1 MIRLQRTT
9 SDNEDFRLLIAEL
22 DKELL
27 SRYEERQAIYD
38 RYNIIENN
46 PNVVIAYKDEMPA
59 GCGCFKKFDDR
70 SVEIKRMFVKP
81 EYRGQKIAASILQE
95 LENWAIELN
104 ISGTVLETGIK
115 QPEAIH
121 LYRKSGY
128 IVVEN
133 YGPYK
138 GLPESICM
146 QKNLVN

>member
-46 PNVVIAYKDEMPA
+46 RNVVIAYKEEMPA

>member
-22 DKELL
+22 DRELL
-27 SRYEERQAIYD
+27 TRYEEKQAIYD
-38 RYNIIENN
+38 RYNIVENN
-46 PNVVIAYKDEMPA
+46 RNVVIAYKDEMPV
-59 GCGCFKKFDDR
+59 GCGCFKKFDDH

-115 QPEAIH
+115 QHEAIH

-128 IVVEN
+128 IVVQN

>member
-22 DKELL
+22 DKELQ

-46 PNVVIAYKDEMPA
+46 GNVVIAYKDEMPV

-70 SVEIKRMFVKP
+70 SVEIKRMFVRP

-95 LENWAIELN
+95 LENWATELN
-104 ISGTVLETGIK
+104 ISGTVLETGTK
-115 QPEAIH
+115 QHEAIH
-121 LYRKSGY
+121 LYQKSGY

-146 QKNLVN
+146 QKNLAN

>member
-1 MIRLQRTT
+1 MIRLQRTA
-9 SDNEDFRLLIAEL
+9 SDNEDFRLLIGEL
-22 DKELL
+22 DKELR
-27 SRYEERQAIYD
+27 SRYEEKQAIYD

-46 PNVVIAYKDEMPA
+46 PNVVIAYREEMPV

-70 SVEIKRMFVKP
+70 SVEIKRMFVRP
-81 EYRGQKIAASILQE
+81 EHRGQKIAASILKE

-104 ISGTVLETGIK
+104 IYGTVLETGIK

-138 GLPESICM
+138 GLPESVCM
-146 QKNLVN
+146 QKHLAG